1 MKYLILIL
9 YALVLIAIAIF
20 TYKKIKS
27 THDFFLGG
35 RRIGPWMSAFAYG
48 TSYFSA
54 VIFIGYAGQYGW
66 DFGLASSWV
75 GIGNAILGSL
85 MPWIIL
91 GKRTRRM
98 TQQLQASTMPEF
110 FGSRYDSRALKVFT
124 AVVIFIFLV
133 PYSASVYQGLAY
145 LFEQLFGIPFIW
157 CTLIMVVVTAAY
169 LIAGGYLATAVSDFF
184 QGIIMLV
191 GIVLIVGYVLANPM
205 VGGLSG
211 AVERLSSV
219 DPALASLTGPKGVWP
234 LVSIVLL
241 TSLGTWGMPQMT
253 HKFYAIRDEKS
264 ILRGTII
271 STCFA
276 LVVAG
281 GSYFLGGFTRLFT
294 QGMNTM
300 PIDPVTGAAN
310 PSLLMPQMLASALP
324 GAMIGV
330 VLVLVL
336 AASMSTLSSLA
347 LSASSSIGID
357 LIKGFLCPNMKDRSV
372 KLLMKV
378 LCGLFVVAS
387 FILANRRNTLI
398 STMMSLSW
406 GCLSGA
412 FLGPYLL
419 GLYWQGVTRAGAWSG
434 IVGGLACCLVLN
446 TSLVPVTP
454 ATAAVVAMGV
464 GLVLTWAVSL
474 VTPKLP
480 RDFTAP
486 ILDAVRNQSVA
497 QTNEAQQL

>member
-9 YALVLIAIAIF
+9 YALVLIAIAVF
-20 TYKKIKS
+20 TAKKVKS

-66 DFGLASSWV
+66 DFGLASTWV

-85 MPWIIL
+85 LPWIIL

-98 TQQLQASTMPEF
+98 TQQLHASTMPEF
-110 FGSRYDSRALKVFT
+110 FGARYDSRGLKVLS
-124 AVVIFIFLV
+124 AVIIFIFLV

-169 LIAGGYLATAVSDFF
+169 LIAGGYLATAISDFF

-191 GIVLIVGYVLANPM
+191 GILLIVGFVLANPN
-205 VGGLSG
+205 VGGLSR
-211 AVERLSSV
+211 AMESLSAV
-219 DPALASLTGPKGVWP
+219 DPGLASLTGAKGIWP
-234 LVSIVLL
+234 LLSIILL

-271 STCFA
+271 STVFA
-276 LVVAG
+276 LIVAG
-281 GSYFLGGFTRLFT
+281 GSYFLGGFARLFT
-294 QGMNTM
+294 AGHATM
-300 PIDPVTGAAN
+300 PVDPITGAAN
-310 PSLLMPQMLASALP
+310 SSLLMPQMLGAALP
-324 GAMIGV
+324 EIMIGV
-330 VLVLVL
+330 VMVLVL

-357 LIKGFLCPNMKDRSV
+357 LVKGFLFPQMKDRSV
-372 KLLMKV
+372 QLLMKV
-378 LCGLFVVAS
+378 LCGLFVLAS
-387 FILANRRNTLI
+387 FILANNRNTLI

-419 GLYWQGVTRAGAWSG
+419 GLYWKGVTRAGAWSG
-434 IVGGLACCLVLN
+434 ILGGLACCLLLN
-446 TSLVPVTP
+446 TRLAPVTP
-454 ATAAVVAMGV
+454 ATAAVIAMGV
-464 GLVLTWAVSL
+464 GLLLTLVVSL
-474 VTPKLP
+474 LTPKLP
-480 RDFTAP
+480 RNFIDP
-486 ILDAVRNQSVA
+486 ILDQVRHQSVA
-497 QTNEAQQL
+497 ETNAQQNT